1 MSVKSHYFWSN
12 RESEREREGG
22 KRKLTFRPNLNQ
34 LHPRVLGPA
43 SVHSI
48 AQVPEPSLG
57 ALGPDFFDARIRGV
71 RGDALA
77 RDGDPVLV
85 AGVEEGDVCFGRSV
99 FEVVEFLA
107 VGVGEEEEV
116 GAGAFGDGHGAADGL

>member
-1 MSVKSHYFWSN
+1 MI
-12 RESEREREGG
+12 E
-22 KRKLTFRPNLNQ
+22 LTLRLDLNQ
-34 LHPRVLGPA
+34 LHPGILGPA
-43 SVHSI
+43 SVHAI
-48 AQVPEPSLG
+48 AQVSEPGFG
-57 ALGPDFFDARIRGV
+57 ALGPDLFDARV
-71 RGDALA
+71 RVVGRDALA
-77 RDGDPVLV
+77 GHGDPVLV